1 MERELDQNQKAID
14 AKGSEM
20 QEKISGYL
28 EVLYDAAPESVG
40 GTLPDDAFYYSE

>member
-1 MERELDQNQKAID
+1 
-14 AKGSEM
+14 M
-20 QEKISGYL
+20 QEKVSGYL